1 MRGTIDDILKQKY
14 DEVKVPEGLINFR
27 ELVENVEMPG
37 AKKRKK
43 KKRIIIT
50 SLILAILLCGA
61 TILGIILTT
70 DKPEEIVPS
79 SYVAEINV
87 INKQFGLDE
96 NPKGDCIYTI
106 RIEKIIE
113 YSMYDLDYL
122 MYPITKVKAE
132 VISNILGEEKEN
144 IEFWI
149 PGGVCSI
156 KDLKESKMEYDN
168 MYINGFDDDDNVMVN
183 YYENIRIDKP
193 LEKQAYVI
201 TLNKLEDGLYVNKNL
216 ELGFKRYNEETNQF
230 LNNDGEWVEL
240 DLNKYLE

>member
-79 SYVAEINV
+79 SYVAEVNVNRNGFSIFYDPNNIN
-87 INKQFGLDE
+87 
-96 NPKGDCIYTI
+96 IYSVYITD
-106 RIEKIIE
+106 IEE
-113 YSMYDLDYL
+113 YSTCNENNGI
-122 MYPITKVKAE
+122 YPITKVKAQ
-132 VISNILGEEKEN
+132 VNSCILGNEKN
-144 IEFWI
+144 NVEFWV
-149 PGGVCSI
+149 PGGVYTVGE
-156 KDLKESKMEYDN
+156 LKNSGLKYDKV
-168 MYINGFDDDDNVMVN
+168 YISGFEDDEKIMVN
-183 YYENIRIDKP
+183 YFEEYRIDRP
-193 LEKQAYVI
+193 QVGNTYVVSLENV
-201 TLNKLEDGLYVNKNL
+201 NNELYVNKNL
-216 ELGFKRYNEETNQF
+216 KIGFKKYNEETNQF
-230 LNNDGEWVEL
+230 LNDDGEWVEL